1 MNWVCSCILHVSCR
15 SSLKGFVLQPAAGMI
30 VIMAEIYGRVLTRR
44 KKRSAA
50 PLLQSGHRLTIHTDL
65 SVTMCGGGFLSKM
78 DYQDPGKYPQLT
90 LSFEES

>member
-15 SSLKGFVLQPAAGMI
+15 SSSKGFVLQPAAGMI

-44 KKRSAA
+44 KKKSAA

-65 SVTMCGGGFLSKM
+65 SVTMWGGLLKQDGLSRPRKVPSA
-78 DYQDPGKYPQLT
+78 D
-90 LSFEES
+90 FIF